1 VAIPTLGYVHLLSF
15 LFPAFVGIRNYA
27 KMDRPMRLLTLLCIF
42 AVVNIVVQFLLGRW
56 GIRNHI
62 VSDYYR
68 VLEVSLLC
76 GVFWLSVTQ
85 QRVRKV
91 MVILAMLFVLAWF
104 VDLVLSNGHQR
115 LNNEMAMTSRMVLL
129 VMSLTTLY
137 AELRNE
143 RTSLAERSVFWVST
157 AVALYTA
164 GTFLVLAFSN
174 YLLVLGRTYFDVAWH
189 INWALLIAANL
200 MYTKGMMCKP
210 QA

>member
-1 VAIPTLGYVHLLSF
+1 LS
-15 LFPAFVGIRNYA
+15 LV
-27 KMDRPMRLLTLLCIF
+27 
-42 AVVNIVVQFLLGRW
+42 AVVNIVLQFLLGRW
-56 GIRNHI
+56 GIRNHV

-76 GVFWLSVTQ
+76 GVFWRSVTQ

-91 MVILAMLFVLAWF
+91 LAILALLFVLVWF

-115 LNNEMAMTSRMVLL
+115 LNNEMAMMSRLVLL
-129 VMSLTTLY
+129 VMSLTTLH

-143 RTSLAERSVFWVST
+143 RTSLTERSVFWVST
-157 AVALYTA
+157 AVALYTT

-174 YLLVLGRTYFDVAWH
+174 YLLALGRTYFDVAWH
-189 INWALLIAANL
+189 INWGLLIAANL

-210 QA
+210 QV